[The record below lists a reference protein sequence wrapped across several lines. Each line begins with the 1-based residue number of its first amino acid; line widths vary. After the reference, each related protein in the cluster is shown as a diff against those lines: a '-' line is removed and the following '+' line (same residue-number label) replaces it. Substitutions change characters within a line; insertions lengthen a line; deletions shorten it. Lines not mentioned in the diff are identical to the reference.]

1 MEAKELSK
9 LVSDVKKKVAE
20 TNELLLL
27 LESEL
32 LASDSKNDPVV
43 TVEEEGLVVDIT
55 KPFMDSSRQP
65 RLSPLASHR
74 VSARR
79 KRGRPCKITFK

>member
-32 LASDSKNDPVV
+32 LATDSKKDPVV

-55 KPFMDSSRQP
+55 KPFKNLSERP
-65 RLSPLASHR
+65 RLSPSASHR